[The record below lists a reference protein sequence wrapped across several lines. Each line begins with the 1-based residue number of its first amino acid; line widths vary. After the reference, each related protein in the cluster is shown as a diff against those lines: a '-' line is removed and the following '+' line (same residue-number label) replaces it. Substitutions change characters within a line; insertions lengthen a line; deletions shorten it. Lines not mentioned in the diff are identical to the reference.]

1 MDNLIK
7 RAQRLLEAPSK
18 ARKQLDKLRKDKE
31 SRQFMRL
38 SKQTI
43 KGDFFDA
50 ERQMRSLYTLAK
62 NGSDY
67 DRERMQSLIKKLQK
81 IDKSAA
87 LYSDRKDVPR
97 NYR

>member
-62 NGSDY
+62 NGTDY
-67 DRERMQSLIKKLQK
+67 DRGRMQALIKKLQK

-87 LYSDRKDVPR
+87 LYSDRKDVPKLFQ
-97 NYR
+97 

>member
-7 RAQRLLEAPSK
+7 RAQSLIEAPSK

-31 SRQFMRL
+31 SKQFMRL
-38 SKQTI
+38 SQQTI

-50 ERQMRSLYTLAK
+50 ERQMRSLYSLAK